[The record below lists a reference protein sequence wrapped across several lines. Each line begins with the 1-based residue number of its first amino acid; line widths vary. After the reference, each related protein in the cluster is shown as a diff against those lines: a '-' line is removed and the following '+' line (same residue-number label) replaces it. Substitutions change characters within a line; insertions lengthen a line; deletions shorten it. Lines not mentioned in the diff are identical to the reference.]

1 MIKLV
6 VKWRDRLT
14 AHQSTGHPI
23 NQTMLY
29 VLLSIC
35 CSVLVSIMLKLAKR
49 YHIDV
54 YQAITWNYSIA
65 IVLTWLF
72 LKPQLQNLDGAPF
85 NLFVLLGLLLPVLF
99 VILAASV
106 RSAGIVRTDAAQRLS
121 LFIPIAAAFLLFN
134 ESPDAVRLTGLAIGI
149 TAVVCLIP
157 WQKKERNKKAGNSS
171 WIYLLVVFT
180 GMGVIDVLFK
190 QVALVKQISTGT
202 SLFIV
207 YSLAF
212 AVALIGLFYQVFTK
226 TMRFS
231 WPHIFIGWALG
242 IANFGNILF
251 YIKAHQSLAKNPSIV
266 FSSMNIGVI
275 IFGTLVGVIIFKEKL
290 TLFNKIGLALAILA
304 IVVIYYPET
313 FTNILGR

>member
-1 MIKLV
+1 
-6 VKWRDRLT
+6 
-14 AHQSTGHPI
+14 
-23 NQTMLY
+23 MLY
-29 VLLSIC
+29 VFISIC

-54 YQAITWNYSIA
+54 YQAVTWNYSAA

-72 LKPQLQNLDGAPF
+72 LKPQLSNLGDAPIYTYG
-85 NLFVLLGLLLPVLF
+85 LLGLLLPLLFLVLGN
-99 VILAASV
+99 SV
-106 RSAGIVRTDAAQRLS
+106 KLTGIVRTDAAQRLS
-121 LFIPIAAAFLLFN
+121 LFIPIAAAFLVFG
-134 ESPDAVRLTGLAIGI
+134 EKPDAVRLTGLAIGI
-149 TAVVCLIP
+149 VAIVCLIP
-157 WQKKERNKKAGNSS
+157 RQQQKAGKKAGSNS
-171 WIYLLVVFT
+171 WIWLLIVFL
-180 GMGVIDVLFK
+180 GMGVIDILFK

-212 AVALIGLFYQVFTK
+212 GVAIIGLLYQVITK

-275 IFGTLVGVIIFKEKL
+275 VFGTLVGVLIFKEKL
-290 TLFNKIGLALAILA
+290 TAFNKVGLLLAILA
-304 IVVIYYPET
+304 IVVIYYPQLIAGL
-313 FTNILGR
+313 FHY

>member
-1 MIKLV
+1 
-6 VKWRDRLT
+6 
-14 AHQSTGHPI
+14 
-23 NQTMLY
+23 MLY
-29 VLLSIC
+29 VLLSIS

-65 IVLTWLF
+65 IALTWVF
-72 LKPQLQNLDGAPF
+72 LKPQLHNLNGAPF

-121 LFIPIAAAFLLFN
+121 LFIPIASAFLFFG
-134 ESPDAVRLTGLAIGI
+134 ETPDVVRFTGLAIGI
-149 TAVVCLIP
+149 AAVICLIP
-157 WQKKERNKKAGNSS
+157 WQKQTRDKKAGNNS
-171 WIYLLVVFT
+171 WIYLLIVFI
-180 GMGVIDVLFK
+180 GMGIIDVLFK

-212 AVALIGLFYQVFTK
+212 AVAFIGLLYQVFTK

-231 WPHIFIGWALG
+231 WPHIFIGWVLG

-251 YIKAHQSLAKNPSIV
+251 YIKAHQALAKNPSIV

-304 IVVIYYPET
+304 IIIIYHPAT
-313 FTNILGR
+313 FTHIFGINAF

>member
-1 MIKLV
+1 
-6 VKWRDRLT
+6 
-14 AHQSTGHPI
+14 
-23 NQTMLY
+23 
-29 VLLSIC
+29 
-35 CSVLVSIMLKLAKR
+35 MLKLAKR

-65 IVLTWLF
+65 IVLSWLF
-72 LKPQLQNLDGAPF
+72 LKPQLSNLGGAP
-85 NLFVLLGLLLPVLF
+85 LYLYGLLGLLLPSLF

-106 RSAGIVRTDAAQRLS
+106 KATGIVKTDVAQRLS
-121 LFIPIAAAFLLFN
+121 LFIPILAAFLFFN
-134 ESPDAVRLTGLAIGI
+134 ETLNTVKLIGLIIGFAAII
-149 TAVVCLIP
+149 CLIP
-157 WQKKERNKKAGNSS
+157 WQKQTRNKATAGS
-171 WIYLLVVFT
+171 WVYLVVVFI
-180 GMGVIDVLFK
+180 GMGIIDVLFK

-212 AVALIGLFYQVFTK
+212 AIALIGLLYQVINK

-231 WPHIFIGWALG
+231 WPHILIGWVLG

-275 IFGTLVGVIIFKEKL
+275 IAGTLIGVFIFKEKL
-290 TLFNKIGLALAILA
+290 SLFNKIGILLALLA
-304 IVVIYYPET
+304 ITIIYYPQL
-313 FTNILGR
+313 FTNLFSH

>member
-1 MIKLV
+1 
-6 VKWRDRLT
+6 
-14 AHQSTGHPI
+14 
-23 NQTMLY
+23 MLY
-29 VLLSIC
+29 VFLSIC

-65 IVLTWLF
+65 IALTWLF
-72 LKPQLQNLDGAPF
+72 LKPNLHNLDGAPYYVF
-85 NLFVLLGLLLPVLF
+85 GLLGLLLPLLF
-99 VILAASV
+99 VILAGSV
-106 RSAGIVRTDAAQRLS
+106 RATGIVRTDAAQRLS

-134 ESPDAVRLTGLAIGI
+134 EKPDGLRVTGLLIGLL
-149 TAVVCLIP
+149 AVICLIP
-157 WQKKERNKKAGNSS
+157 WQKQTRDRKATGNS
-171 WIYLLVVFT
+171 WVYLLVVFI
-180 GMGVIDVLFK
+180 GMGVIDIMFK

-212 AVALIGLFYQVFTK
+212 AVALIGLLYQVFNK

-231 WPHIFIGWALG
+231 WPHIFIGWVLG

-275 IFGTLVGVIIFKEKL
+275 IFGTLVGLIIFKEKL
-290 TLFNKIGLALAILA
+290 SLFNKIGLVLAILA
-304 IVVIYYPET
+304 IFVIYNPDF
-313 FTNILGR
+313 FTKLFAR

>member
-1 MIKLV
+1 
-6 VKWRDRLT
+6 
-14 AHQSTGHPI
+14 
-23 NQTMLY
+23 MLY
-29 VLLSIC
+29 VFLSIC

-65 IVLTWLF
+65 MALTWLF
-72 LKPQLQNLDGAPF
+72 LRPNLHNIDGAPF
-85 NLFVLLGLLLPVLF
+85 YVFGLLGLLLPLLF
-99 VILAASV
+99 IILAASV
-106 RSAGIVRTDAAQRLS
+106 RTTGIVRTDAAQRLS
-121 LFIPIAAAFLLFN
+121 LFIPIAAAFLIFN
-134 ESPDAVRLTGLAIGI
+134 ESPDIVRVVGLIVGLLAVI
-149 TAVVCLIP
+149 CLIP
-157 WQKKERNKKAGNSS
+157 WQKQTLDKKAAGNS
-171 WIYLLVVFT
+171 WVYLLVVFI
-180 GMGVIDVLFK
+180 GMGVIDILFK

-212 AVALIGLFYQVFTK
+212 AVALIGLLYQVFTK

-231 WPHIFIGWALG
+231 WPHIFIGWVLG

-251 YIKAHQSLAKNPSIV
+251 YIKAHQSLSKNPSIV

-290 TLFNKIGLALAILA
+290 SLFNKIGLGLAILA
-304 IVVIYYPET
+304 ITIIYYPQY
-313 FTNILGR
+313 FMHLFAHS